1 MRRAVVVSLAVA
13 ALSLLVVAPAPSY
26 DPWAWLG
33 WGDQLG
39 VGQLSTV
46 EGPSFKPLPVAVCAL
61 LAPLGPAAVWLW
73 VGLARTGAVLAVVLA
88 YRAARRLAPPVLASM
103 SPRGWDSQTQ
113 EQAGGF
119 PVAGGSPVAGGLAA
133 LGVVL
138 CGRYLELAAV
148 GLSEGLLL
156 ALALAGAE
164 AWRSGRPRWSL
175 ACAVAAGLV
184 RVETWPFLVAAAVA
198 AWRRRPQDRVL
209 LLAAGLVVPLAW
221 IVPEVVGSGQAL
233 RSATRARMAVPGQPG
248 EADFPV
254 LASLGVALAL
264 PLWPLWAGVVLAG
277 GTAWRE
283 RDRRSGL
290 LLVPAGVGL
299 AWIAIVAAMARAG
312 FSGEPRYALPG
323 AALVAVSGAAGL
335 VVALRRV
342 APAPRLAGV
351 LAALVVTAAA
361 LPRVGDVAA
370 IRSGQAYQWR
380 LQADLAAAVSR
391 VGGAEEILA
400 CGQPYVGPLRG
411 TLLAHHLGVPRQVVE
426 PDRVPQ
432 PPGLVFRS
440 ALHPGEVSTPAVP
453 PAFRPVARV
462 GLWQVFAGCER
473 LAATELSGS
482 RGSGLAGGRSGAG
495 APGGRPPR

>member
-1 MRRAVVVSLAVA
+1 MMRRAVVVSLAVA

-88 YRAARRLAPPVLASM
+88 YRAARRLAPP
-103 SPRGWDSQTQ
+103 
-113 EQAGGF
+113 GGF
-119 PVAGGSPVAGGLAA
+119 PVAGGLAA

-264 PLWPLWAGVVLAG
+264 PLWPLWAGVVLAA

-283 RDRRSGL
+283 RDRQSGL

-482 RGSGLAGGRSGAG
+482 RGSDLAGGRPGAG